1 MNQLLLPL
9 SLLCGLILSATA
21 VSLFVVYRAYNLLR
35 ELQVCAG
42 IRPASTLTS
51 ASADPSVPELRT
63 SIEALAAQIH
73 DLQNHVPAPNA
84 PPALPKPGFNLSKRS
99 QALRMNRRGE
109 SSDQIAAALDLPR
122 QEVDLLLKVHR
133 IVLGSI

>member
-35 ELQVCAG
+35 ELQACAG
-42 IRPASTLTS
+42 TLPASTLSS

-73 DLQNHVPAPNA
+73 DLQNHVPATNA
-84 PPALPKPGFNLSKRS
+84 SPVLPKPGFNLSKRS